1 MNQQDLK
8 SAKVG
13 YLAAILSALL
23 VSSISTLSKPI
34 LSNVNP
40 LLLASLVY
48 LLAFLASVPLTRK
61 SMLKSIKKK
70 DWYLIFTI
78 SGFGSILA
86 PTLLLMGLAKTTASD
101 ASILLNGETV
111 FTVLFAI
118 LLFKEKLKPLGY
130 LAIILVL
137 IGVIVVTTNLEF
149 SNFLSD
155 LKKEGNLLILSAAIC
170 WALDNNLSRIV
181 SHRVDISRLVQLK
194 SIIGGGILFVVVLL
208 SKIPINVTPLQ
219 IPNILFLGILG
230 FGFSLYFFLHS
241 LKRIGTV
248 RTILI
253 FSTSSIFGLVFA
265 TIFLHEPIGTYQLIA
280 IAIMLFG
287 IYLIAREGQKSTKV

>member
-1 MNQQDLK
+1 M
-8 SAKVG
+8 
-13 YLAAILSALL
+13 AAILSALL
-23 VSSISTLSKPI
+23 VGSISTLSKPI

-61 SMLKSIKKK
+61 SMLKPIKKK
-70 DWYLIFTI
+70 DWYLILAI

-194 SIIGGGILFVVVLL
+194 SIIGGGILFVIVLL
-208 SKIPINVTPLQ
+208 SKIPINITPSE

-280 IAIMLFG
+280 IVIMLFG
-287 IYLIAREGQKSTKV
+287 IYLIAREGQESTKV